1 MRNIFENYRV
11 LNNKKWDWTYVI
23 YKKLLEILIRRN
35 SKYVLSSGIP
45 QFFIIS
51 QDHISNRVV
60 LNGIY
65 ERDYLDSAMEF
76 LEKNGKING
85 CAVDAGANIGN
96 HSLYI
101 ANFFESVFSFEP
113 NPRIFPVLNANSKL
127 MNNITAYEVGLS
139 DENSKTRINIINNY
153 NLGESTAKEDSNIKI
168 QSSHEIKLVRLD
180 EIQEIQKSEI
190 GLIKIDVENFELK
203 VMNGATQLIREKSPI
218 IFFEQHKSCFPEN
231 GSDSECVNFLKIQ
244 GYNYFY
250 EVDIFPRIQFIEIRH
265 IRNIIQHISR
275 ILFGYSYKV
284 GKIEKFKRR
293 FYSFIIASK
302 AELNT

>member
-11 LNNKKWDWTYVI
+11 VNNKKWDWIYVI
-23 YKKLLEILIRRN
+23 YKKILEGLIRKN
-35 SKYVLSSGIP
+35 SQYIISSGIP

-51 QDHISNRVV
+51 QDHISNRVI

-76 LEKNGKING
+76 LRKNKKIKG

-101 ANFFESVFSFEP
+101 ANFFQSVFSFEP

-127 MNNITAYEVGLS
+127 MNNIKAYEIGLS
-139 DENSKTRINIINNY
+139 DENLKTKINIINNY
-153 NLGESTAKEDSNIKI
+153 NLGESTVKEDSNVKI
-168 QSSHEIKLVRLD
+168 ESSYEIDLVKLD
-180 EIQEIQKSEI
+180 DIEEIQKCEI

-203 VMNGATQLIREKSPI
+203 VLKGAAQLIKEKSPV

-231 GSDSECVNFLKIQ
+231 GSDSECVNFLKVQ

-250 EVDIFPRIQFIEIRH
+250 EVDIFPRVQFIKNRH
-265 IRNIIQHISR
+265 IRNIIQHILR
-275 ILFGYSYKV
+275 ILFGYSYEVKI
-284 GKIEKFKRR
+284 IEKFNRR
-293 FYSFIIASK
+293 FYSFIIASN
-302 AELNT
+302 AELSA